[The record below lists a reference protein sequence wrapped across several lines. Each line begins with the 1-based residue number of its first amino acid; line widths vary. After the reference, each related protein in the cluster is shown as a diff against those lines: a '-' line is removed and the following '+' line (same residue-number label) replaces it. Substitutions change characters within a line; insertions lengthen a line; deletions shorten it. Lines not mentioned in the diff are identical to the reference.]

1 MKENAD
7 NLTQVVEFMRAF
19 EQPVGTGW
27 LDSDGIRLG
36 LKLIREEET
45 ELEEAAAILEA
56 TPYVE
61 THRLNFVK
69 ELTDLLYVT
78 YWLAARVGID
88 VDRAFRLVHQSNM
101 TKLGKDGRPVT
112 RADGKVLKGPDYRK
126 PDLVAVANA
135 VPVSL

>member
-7 NLTQVVEFMRAF
+7 NLTQVVEFMRAI

-61 THRLNFVK
+61 AHRLNFVK
-69 ELTDLLYVT
+69 ELTDLLYVA

-101 TKLGKDGRPVT
+101 TKLGKDGRPIT

-126 PDLVAVANA
+126 PDLVGVANA

>member
-7 NLTQVVEFMRAF
+7 NLMQVAEFMRAF

-45 ELEEAAAILEA
+45 ELEEAATILET

-61 THRLNFVK
+61 AHRLNFVK
-69 ELTDLLYVT
+69 ELTDLLYVA

-126 PDLVAVANA
+126 PDLVAVTNA

>member
-7 NLTQVVEFMRAF
+7 NLTQVAEFMRAF

-36 LKLIREEET
+36 LKLIKEEET
-45 ELEEAAAILEA
+45 ELEEAATILEA
-56 TPYVE
+56 APYVE
-61 THRLNFVK
+61 AHHLNFVK
-69 ELTDLLYVT
+69 ELTDLLYVA

-88 VDRAFRLVHQSNM
+88 IDRAFRLVHQSNM

>member
-1 MKENAD
+1 MD
-7 NLTQVVEFMRAF
+7 NLSQVAEFMRAF

-45 ELEEAAAILEA
+45 ELEEAATILEA
-56 TPYVE
+56 TPYVGA
-61 THRLNFVK
+61 HRLNFVK
-69 ELTDLLYVT
+69 ELTDLLYVA

-101 TKLGKDGRPVT
+101 TKLGKDGRPVM